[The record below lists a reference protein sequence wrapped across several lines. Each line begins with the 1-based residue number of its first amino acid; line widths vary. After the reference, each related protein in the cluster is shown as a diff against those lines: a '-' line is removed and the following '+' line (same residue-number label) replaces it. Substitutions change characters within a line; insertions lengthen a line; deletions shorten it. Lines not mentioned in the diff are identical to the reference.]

1 MQSGPSIGGHKVHRG
16 EYVRDAQFVEG
27 VFPVLRSFCGVD
39 IQQFCPGD
47 GPESGA
53 CQRCLEA
60 SGRARTAR
68 KLGGR
73 H

>member
-1 MQSGPSIGGHKVHRG
+1 MYGPSIGGHKVHRG
-16 EYVRDAQFVEG
+16 EYVRDAQFIEG

-47 GPESGA
+47 VA
-53 CQRCLEA
+53 TCQRCTLEA
-60 SGRARTAR
+60 HGRARTAR
-68 KLGGR
+68 ETEGR